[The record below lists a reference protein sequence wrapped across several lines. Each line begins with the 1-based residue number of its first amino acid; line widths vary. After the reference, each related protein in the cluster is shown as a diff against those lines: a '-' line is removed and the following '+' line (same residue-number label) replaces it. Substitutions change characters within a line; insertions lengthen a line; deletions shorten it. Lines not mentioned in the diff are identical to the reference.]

1 MLKQDQ
7 KDGGTIITSV
17 VLTTHRREVVGRPM
31 PSNSS
36 YESSEWLV

>member
-7 KDGGTIITSV
+7 KDSGTIITSV
-17 VLTTHRREVVGRPM
+17 VLTMHWQEVVGRPM

-36 YESSEWLV
+36 YESSEWQV